1 VPLHSGIGNE
11 VKIGLVLVEVGDDD
25 GVEGGLANAA
35 EQNMGIPWNSF
46 LQTWLIASRHA
57 TKTK

>member
-1 VPLHSGIGNE
+1 MPLHSGIGNE

-35 EQNMGIPWNSF
+35 EGRRQAGGKRDVADNRN
-46 LQTWLIASRHA
+46 T
-57 TKTK
+57 T